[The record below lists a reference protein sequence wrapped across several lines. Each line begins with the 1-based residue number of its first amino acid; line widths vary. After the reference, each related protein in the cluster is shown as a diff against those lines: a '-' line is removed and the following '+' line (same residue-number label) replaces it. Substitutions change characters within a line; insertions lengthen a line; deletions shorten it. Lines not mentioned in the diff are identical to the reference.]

1 MNFNIYCDESCH
13 LENDGIQV
21 MGLGAVWFPTHKKD
35 EIFER
40 IREIKVK
47 HGLASYFEI
56 KWHKISPAKE
66 SFYLDIIDYFF
77 DDDDLHF
84 RCLIIPDKSKLDH
97 LTHNQTHDDF
107 YYKMY
112 FDLIKIILTPECGH
126 HIYLDIKD
134 TKSQDKIIKLQEYL
148 RRTHY
153 DFEKKIIKKVQHI
166 RSHEAQAL
174 QLVDLLL
181 GAIVY
186 FHRGLTSSEPKV
198 KIIQK
203 IRRRSGYTLSQS
215 TLPKE
220 NKLNIFIWRGR
231 EGNNGY

>member
-1 MNFNIYCDESCH
+1 MSVFNIYCDESCH
-13 LENDGIQV
+13 LENDSINT
-21 MGLGAVWFPTHKKD
+21 MGLGAVWFPKHKRE
-35 EIFER
+35 EIFDR

-47 HGLASYFEI
+47 HGLSPHLEI
-56 KWHKISPAKE
+56 KWRKVSKSKE
-66 SFYLDIIDYFF
+66 AFFLDVIDYFF

-84 RCLIIPDKSKLDH
+84 RCLIVPDKHKLDH
-97 LTHNQTHDDF
+97 EAYNQTHDDF

-112 FDLIKIILTPECGH
+112 FDLIKIILTPDSSH

-134 TKSQDKIIKLQEYL
+134 TKSQDKIVKLREYL
-148 RRTHY
+148 RTTHY
-153 DFEKKIIKKVQHI
+153 DFEKKIIKRVQHI

-186 FHRGLTSSEPKV
+186 YHRGLQTNPSKV
-198 KIIQK
+198 KVIEK
-203 IRRRSGYTLSQS
+203 IKRRSGYNLNQN

-220 NKLNIFIWRGR
+220 SKLNLFIWKG
-231 EGNNGY
+231 GNGY

>member
-1 MNFNIYCDESCH
+1 MSINIYCDESCH
-13 LENDGIQV
+13 LENDDVKI
-21 MGLGAVWFPTHKKD
+21 MGLGAVWFPKRKKE
-35 EIFER
+35 EIFDR
-40 IREIKVK
+40 VREIKVK
-47 HGLASYFEI
+47 HGLPPWFEI
-56 KWHKISPAKE
+56 KWHKVSPAKE
-66 SFYLDIIDYFF
+66 DFFLDIVDYFF

-84 RCLIIPDKSKLDH
+84 RCLIVPDKTKLDH
-97 LTHNQTHDDF
+97 AAYNQTHDDF

-112 FDLIKIILTPECGH
+112 FDLIKIILTPECAH

-134 TKSQDKIIKLQEYL
+134 TKSQDKILKLQDYL

-186 FHRGLTSSEPKV
+186 FHRELSTSSTKL

-203 IRRRSGYTLSQS
+203 IKHRSGYNLNQN

-220 NKLNIFIWRGR
+220 DKLNLFIWKG
-231 EGNNGY
+231 GNGY